1 MKNKK
6 LTMTYALMLAMAL
19 TACGGAKEGAAAGA
33 GSAGAESAAIEV
45 TVSADGAIVAGETPS
60 GAGGATSPSERGRQ
74 DSGASNAVAE
84 ETQELPAPDFTLV
97 DQYGETHTLSDYKGQ
112 AVFLNFW
119 ATWCPPCRAEMPDI
133 QALYEE
139 LQGEESPEVVVLGV
153 AGPHIYG
160 NEGSAEDI
168 ASFLTEN
175 GYTYPTVMDANG
187 SLMRAYGITAF
198 PTTFMIDKEGQVAGY
213 VTGMIPRDIMDDIIA
228 QTLER

>member
-1 MKNKK
+1 MISREWMMKNKK

-19 TACGGAKEGAAAGA
+19 TACGGAKEDAAADTAPA
-33 GSAGAESAAIEV
+33 GSESAAIEV
-45 TVSADGAIVAGETPS
+45 TVSADGAIVAGETTEVPEE
-60 GAGGATSPSERGRQ
+60 AT
-74 DSGASNAVAE
+74 E
-84 ETQELPAPDFTLV
+84 ETQELSAPDFTLV

-175 GYTYPTVMDANG
+175 GYTYPTVMDADG

>member
-1 MKNKK
+1 MISREWMMKNKK

-19 TACGGAKEGAAAGA
+19 TACGGAKEDAAAGA
-33 GSAGAESAAIEV
+33 GSAGAESAAIDV
-45 TVSADGAIVAGETPS
+45 TVSADGAIVAGETTEVPEE
-60 GAGGATSPSERGRQ
+60 AT
-74 DSGASNAVAE
+74 E

-97 DQYGETHTLSDYKGQ
+97 DQYGETHTLSEYKGQ

-175 GYTYPTVMDANG
+175 GYTYPTVMDADG

>member
-1 MKNKK
+1 MKHR
-6 LTMTYALMLAMAL
+6 LWRSIPAVLLVSTL

-33 GSAGAESAAIEV
+33 GSAGAESAAIDV
-45 TVSADGAIVAGETPS
+45 TVSADGAIVAGETTEVPE
-60 GAGGATSPSERGRQ
+60 AAT
-74 DSGASNAVAE
+74 E

-168 ASFLTEN
+168 ASFLTES
-175 GYTYPTVMDANG
+175 GYTYPTVMDADG

-213 VTGMIPRDIMDDIIA
+213 VTGMISRDIMDDIIA

>member
-19 TACGGAKEGAAAGA
+19 TACGGAKEGAAAGT
-33 GSAGAESAAIEV
+33 GSAGQESAAIDV
-45 TVSADGAIVAGETPS
+45 TVSADGAIVAGETTEVPEE
-60 GAGGATSPSERGRQ
+60 TT
-74 DSGASNAVAE
+74 E

-175 GYTYPTVMDANG
+175 GYTYPTVMDADG